1 MKIAFSSCDVTL
13 SKPTLSCGT
22 SVTGET
28 PNGAVRQEAH
38 RTLRGKRTA
47 WNGNQLLL
55 KTTNL
60 AKNSLYKKSECRL
73 LLIGSLFFMFIGK
86 CIF

>member
-38 RTLRGKRTA
+38 RTLRGKRAA
-47 WNGNQLLL
+47 WNGNQLLS
-55 KTTNL
+55 KATKL
-60 AKNSLYKKSECRL
+60 AKTA
-73 LLIGSLFFMFIGK
+73 FIK
-86 CIF
+86 NQNADWC

>member
-13 SKPTLSCGT
+13 SKPSLSCGT

-38 RTLRGKRTA
+38 RAPRGKGAA
-47 WNGNQLLL
+47 WNVNQLLL
-55 KTTNL
+55 KTTKL
-60 AKNSLYKKSECRL
+60 AKTA
-73 LLIGSLFFMFIGK
+73 FIK
-86 CIF
+86 NQNADCC